1 MEDIRYDL
9 VPPKGLE
16 EVCKVLTSKLEKYNK
31 NEWNFGLKWSD
42 VLSSL
47 KKHLSE
53 FEQGHD
59 YTPEGCLS
67 LAETACDALILCEF
81 YHTYPQGDDRVLH
94 ISQPRISLDIDD
106 VCSNFLPHYAK
117 RFNTTLNPYWNCS
130 YQMKDHLKEIE
141 NDKEFWLSMPALNP
155 PPFEPDIY
163 VSSRSIPVEWTME
176 WLQKNGFPCAPVV
189 HVPWNESKIEVLK
202 QYKIDIH
209 VDDKV
214 QNYRDCIREG
224 IFCYLVTA
232 PHNTYLD
239 VGSRRIESLLDLKG
253 IK

>member
-31 NEWNFGLKWSD
+31 NEWKFGLKWSD

-59 YTPEGCLS
+59 FTPEGCLS
-67 LAETACDALILCEF
+67 IAEVAANALILADYVSTC
-81 YHTYPQGDDRVLH
+81 PQGDDRVLH
-94 ISQPRISLDIDD
+94 INQPRISLDVDD
-106 VCSNFLPHYAK
+106 CCADFLGFFQQY
-117 RFNTTLNPYWNCS
+117 FNTTLNPYWKGS
-130 YQMKDHLKEIE
+130 YKMEEMLNKIKD
-141 NDKEFWLSMPALNP
+141 DKDFWLNIPVLHRP
-155 PPFEPDIY
+155 PVEVDLY

-176 WLQKNGFPCAPVV
+176 WLQNNGFPCAPVV

-202 QYKIDIH
+202 EYKIDVH
-209 VDDKV
+209 CDDKV

-239 VGSRRIESLLDLKG
+239 VGSRRIKSLLDLKG

>member
-1 MEDIRYDL
+1 MKEIRYDL

-31 NEWNFGLKWSD
+31 NEWKFGLKWSD

-47 KKHLSE
+47 KKHLNE

-59 YTPEGCLS
+59 YTPEGVLNI
-67 LAETACDALILCEF
+67 AECAANALILAE
-81 YHTYPQGDDRVLH
+81 YVHIYPQGDDRVLH
-94 ISQPRISLDIDD
+94 INQPRISLDIDD
-106 VCSNFLPHYAK
+106 VCCSFLSHYSK
-117 RFNTTLNPYWNCS
+117 YFNTEINPYWNCS
-130 YQMKDHLKEIE
+130 YQMKEHLKEME
-141 NDKEFWLSMPALNP
+141 KDKNFWMSIPALTP

-176 WLQKNGFPCAPVV
+176 WLQNNGFPCAPVV
-189 HVPWNESKIEVLK
+189 HVPWNESKINVLK
-202 QYKIDIH
+202 EHDITIH
-209 VDDKV
+209 VDDKI
-214 QNYRDCIREG
+214 QNYRDCVREG

-239 VGSRRIESLLDLKG
+239 VGSRRINSLMDLKG

>member
-31 NEWNFGLKWSD
+31 NEWKFGLKWSD

-47 KKHLSE
+47 KKHLNE
-53 FEQGHD
+53 FEQGYD
-59 YTPEGCLS
+59 FTPEGCLS
-67 LAETACDALILCEF
+67 IAEVAANSLILAD
-81 YHTYPQGDDRVLH
+81 YISTYPQGDDRVLH
-94 ISQPRISLDIDD
+94 VNQPRISLDVDD
-106 VCSNFLPHYAK
+106 CCADFLGYFQQY
-117 RFNTTLNPYWNCS
+117 FNTTLNPYWKGS
-130 YQMKDHLKEIE
+130 YKMEEMLNKIKD
-141 NDKEFWLSMPALNP
+141 DKNFWLNIPVLHRP
-155 PPFEPDIY
+155 PVEVDLY
-163 VSSRSIPVEWTME
+163 VSSRGIPVEWTME
-176 WLQKNGFPCAPVV
+176 WLQNNGFPCAPVI
-189 HVPWNESKIEVLK
+189 HVPWNESKIDV
-202 QYKIDIH
+202 H
-209 VDDKV
+209 CDDKV